1 MLWLW
6 ITISFYFILAI
17 VFLGDKY
24 LLTGAVP
31 KPEVYTFYIGLSWIL
46 VLFLIP
52 FHFAHFYVPRLNQI
66 IISLLAG
73 ASYIYGIFWFNKSL
87 CKFEASRV
95 VPAIGAFSPIFTF
108 LIIYLF
114 SSEKQTFSSSGIVAF
129 LLLIF
134 GSVLITS
141 EKQKSINLES
151 LKNSLLA
158 AILFSISFI
167 LTKYVYLGQQSFWN
181 GFIWIKFGGVLAA
194 FLFLIFY
201 KGVKGE
207 VFKKR
212 EAFPKKT
219 FSLFIF
225 NQSLGAVSNMLQ
237 NYAFAIAPLS
247 YIAIIQALQGTQYAF
262 LLIFTVLISLK
273 FPGFIKEEISRKI
286 LTQKV
291 IAILFIA
298 VGIAIFA
305 LNS

>member
-1 MLWLW
+1 MLWLLV
-6 ITISFYFILAI
+6 TISFCFILAI

-31 KPEVYTFYIGLSWIL
+31 KPEVYTFYIGFSWIL
-46 VLFLIP
+46 VLVLIP
-52 FHFAHFYVPRLNQI
+52 FAHFYVPALKQI

-73 ASYIYGIFWFNKSL
+73 AAYIYGLFWYNKSL
-87 CKFEASRV
+87 SKFEASRV

-108 LIIYLF
+108 LIIYLS
-114 SSEKQTFSSSGIVAF
+114 SSEKQTLSLSGLFAF

-158 AILFSISFI
+158 AVLFSISFV
-167 LTKYVYLGQQSFWN
+167 LTKYVYLSQPFWN
-181 GFIWIKFGGVLAA
+181 GFIWIKFGGFLMA
-194 FLFLIFY
+194 FLFLVFY
-201 KGVKGE
+201 RGVREE

-212 EAFPKKT
+212 EMFPKKT
-219 FSLFIF
+219 FSLFVFI
-225 NQSLGAVSNMLQ
+225 QSLGAISNILQ
-237 NYAFAIAPLS
+237 NYAFAIVPLS
-247 YIAIIQALQGTQYAF
+247 YVAVIQALQGTQYAF

-273 FPGFIKEEISRKI
+273 FPGFIKEEISKKI
-286 LTQKV
+286 LTQKL

-298 VGIAIFA
+298 IGIAILA
-305 LNS
+305 LNSPV